1 MHARCS
7 SSWQSSS
14 LCVGQPFPPRA
25 AARSLLR
32 LHVPYPSLTHRFS
45 PSHLPI
51 VPLLQNPDSEDV
63 TVAVALFDAGEFAV
77 AHPQGRALAASTG
90 LKDAVLLHLEAKR
103 KSLDDV
109 KQQALMAMSKL
120 LRA

>member
-1 MHARCS
+1 L
-7 SSWQSSS
+7 QS
-14 LCVGQPFPPRA
+14 
-25 AARSLLR
+25 
-32 LHVPYPSLTHRFS
+32 
-45 PSHLPI
+45 
-51 VPLLQNPDSEDV
+51 PDADDV
-63 TVAVALFDAGEFAV
+63 TIAVALSDAGEFAA

-120 LRA
+120 IKA

>member
-1 MHARCS
+1 MLAPQAVGKAHRCA
-7 SSWQSSS
+7 WRPAAIAQ
-14 LCVGQPFPPRA
+14 PRA
-25 AARSLLR
+25 AFSHCPLIFSL
-32 LHVPYPSLTHRFS
+32 Y
-45 PSHLPI
+45 
-51 VPLLQNPDSEDV
+51 LLQSPDADDV
-63 TVAVALFDAGEFAV
+63 TIAVALSDAGEFAA

-120 LRA
+120 IKA